1 MKAASYDS
9 MDTQEVKYSI
19 KRVKDGDKEAFGA
32 LVDAH
37 KDMVFTVCLRMLTS
51 EADAEEAAQDVFV
64 KAFRSIGSFQAK
76 AKFSTWLYRIAYN
89 HCISVI
95 RKKVK
100 MIDLVD
106 DIPEGE
112 VDEGEM
118 NGLDSISAEERSRYL
133 KLAIESLAET
143 DAVVVTLFYYDELS
157 LEEIVQVTGLSSS
170 NIRIKLHRSRKK
182 MYQVICE
189 NLKSEVSSIF

>member
-1 MKAASYDS
+1 
-9 MDTQEVKYSI
+9 MDVHEI
-19 KRVKDGDKEAFGA
+19 NNRIGRVIAGDKEAFGG

-37 KDMVFTVCLRMLTS
+37 KDMVYTVCLRMLTS

-64 KAFRSIGSFQAK
+64 KAFRSIASFQQR
-76 AKFSTWLYRIAYN
+76 AKFSTWLYRITYN

-106 DIPEGE
+106 ELPDGE

-118 NGLDSISAEERSRYL
+118 NGLESISAEERSRYL
-133 KLAIESLAET
+133 KIAIESLAET
-143 DAVVVTLFYYDELS
+143 DAVVVTLFYYDEMS
-157 LEEIVQVTGLSSS
+157 LDEIAEITGLSSS

-182 MYQVICE
+182 MYLVICK
-189 NLKSEVSSIF
+189 NLKSEVSSIL

>member
-1 MKAASYDS
+1 MEAH
-9 MDTQEVKYSI
+9 EIKYRI
-19 KRVKDGDKEAFGA
+19 DRVKQGDREAFGG

-37 KDMVFTVCLRMLTS
+37 KDMIYTVCIRMLNN

-64 KAFRSIGSFQAK
+64 KAYRSIWSFQAK
-76 AKFSTWLYRIAYN
+76 SKFSTWLYRIAYN

-100 MIDLVD
+100 MIDLVGE
-106 DIPEGE
+106 IPEGE

-118 NGLDSISAEERSRYL
+118 NGLDSISAEERSKYL

-143 DAVVVTLFYYDELS
+143 DAVVITLFYYDELS
-157 LEEIVQVTGLSSS
+157 LEEIAEVTGLSSS

-189 NLKSEVSSIF
+189 NLKTEVSSIL

>member
-1 MKAASYDS
+1 
-9 MDTQEVKYSI
+9 MDVQEVKYCI
-19 KRVKDGDKEAFGA
+19 ERVKGGDTDAFGS
-32 LVDAH
+32 LVNAH
-37 KDMVFTVCLRMLTS
+37 KDMVYTVCLRMLSS

-64 KAFRSIGSFQAK
+64 KAFRSIASFQAK
-76 AKFSTWLYRIAYN
+76 AKFSTWLYRISYN

-95 RKKVK
+95 RKRVK
-100 MIDLVD
+100 MIDLVEE
-106 DIPEGE
+106 IPEGE

-118 NGLDSISAEERSRYL
+118 NGLESISSEERSKYL

-157 LEEIVQVTGLSSS
+157 LEEIAGVTGLSSS

-189 NLKSEVSSIF
+189 NLKSEVSSIL

>member
-1 MKAASYDS
+1 
-9 MDTQEVKYSI
+9 MDVHEIKYRI
-19 KRVKDGDKEAFGA
+19 ERVKAGDREAFGP
-32 LVDAH
+32 LVDVH
-37 KDMVFTVCLRMLTS
+37 KDMIYTVCLRMLNS

-76 AKFSTWLYRIAYN
+76 SKFSTWLYRIAYN
-89 HCISVI
+89 HCISEI

-106 DIPEGE
+106 ELPEGE
-112 VDEGEM
+112 VDEGEI
-118 NGLDSISAEERSRYL
+118 NGLESISAGERSKYL
-133 KLAIESLAET
+133 RMAVDSLAET

-157 LEEIVQVTGLSSS
+157 LEEIAEVTGLSSS

-182 MYQVICE
+182 MYKVISE
-189 NLKSEVSSIF
+189 NLKSEVSSIL

>member
-1 MKAASYDS
+1 
-9 MDTQEVKYSI
+9 MDVQEVKYCI
-19 KRVKDGDKEAFGA
+19 ERVKGGDSDAFGA

-37 KDMVFTVCLRMLTS
+37 KDMIYTVCLRMLSS

-64 KAFRSIGSFQAK
+64 KAFRSIESFQAK

-112 VDEGEM
+112 VDEGEL
-118 NGLDSISAEERSRYL
+118 NGLDSISTEERSKYL
-133 KLAIESLAET
+133 KMAIESLAES

-157 LEEIVQVTGLSSS
+157 LEEIAQVTGLSNS

-189 NLKSEVSSIF
+189 NLKSEVSSIL

>member
-1 MKAASYDS
+1 
-9 MDTQEVKYSI
+9 MDVHEEKYLI
-19 KRVKDGDKEAFGA
+19 ERVKAGDREAFTG
-32 LVDAH
+32 VVNSYR
-37 KDMVFTVCLRMLTS
+37 DMIYTLCLRMLHS

-64 KAFRSIGSFQAK
+64 KAYRSISTFQAK

-89 HCISVI
+89 NCISVI

-106 DIPEGE
+106 ELPEGE
-112 VDEGEM
+112 VDEREM
-118 NGLDSISAEERSRYL
+118 NGVESLSAEDRSRYL
-133 KLAIESLAET
+133 KLAMDSLAET

-157 LEEIVQVTGLSSS
+157 LDEISGITGLTSS

-189 NLKSEVSSIF
+189 NLKSEVSSIL

>member
-1 MKAASYDS
+1 
-9 MDTQEVKYSI
+9 MDIHSEKKLI
-19 KRVKDGDKEAFGA
+19 ERVKAGDKEAFSG
-32 LVDAH
+32 LVDAY
-37 KDMVFTVCLRMLTS
+37 KNMVFTVCIRMLTS

-64 KAFRSIGSFQAK
+64 KAYRSIGSYQAR

-89 HCISVI
+89 NCISVI

-106 DIPEGE
+106 ELPETE
-112 VDEGEM
+112 IDEGEM
-118 NGLDSISAEERSRYL
+118 SGLDMISAEERNSYL
-133 KLAIESLAET
+133 KMAIESLAET

-157 LEEIVQVTGLSSS
+157 LDEIAGVTGLSGS

-182 MYQVICE
+182 MYQVICN
-189 NLKSEVSSIF
+189 NLKSEVSSIL

>member
-1 MKAASYDS
+1 
-9 MDTQEVKYSI
+9 MDVHEIKYRI
-19 KRVKDGDKEAFGA
+19 GRVKAGDRDAFSG
-32 LVDAH
+32 LVDAY
-37 KDMVFTVCLRMLTS
+37 KDMVYTVCLRMLTS

-64 KAFRSIGSFQAK
+64 KVYRSLESFQEK

-106 DIPEGE
+106 EIPDGE

-118 NGLDSISAEERSRYL
+118 NGLESISVEERSRYL
-133 KLAIESLAET
+133 KMAIESLAET
-143 DAVVVTLFYYDELS
+143 DAVVVTLFYYDEMS
-157 LEEIVQVTGLSSS
+157 LDEIAEITGLTSG

-182 MYQVICE
+182 MYRVICE
-189 NLKSEVSSIF
+189 NLKSEVSSIL

>member
-1 MKAASYDS
+1 VDV
-9 MDTQEVKYSI
+9 DEIKYTI
-19 KRVKDGDKEAFGA
+19 GRVMDGDKEAFGT

-37 KDMVFTVCLRMLTS
+37 KDMVYTVCLRMLTS

-64 KAFRSIGSFQAK
+64 KAYRAIASFQAK

-112 VDEGEM
+112 VDEKEM
-118 NGLDSISAEERSRYL
+118 NGLECISAEERNKYL

-143 DAVVVTLFYYDELS
+143 DAVVVTLFYYDEMS
-157 LEEIVQVTGLSSS
+157 LDEIAEITGLSSG

-182 MYQVICE
+182 MYDVICK
-189 NLKSEVSSIF
+189 NLKTEVSSIL